1 MTGWNTVYAEYTQ
14 VKIINKSIKD
24 KAGTYI
30 LRNRQIMV
38 EVIIMIM
45 IFTYIIISSES
56 QRK

>member
-1 MTGWNTVYAEYTQ
+1 MVD
-14 VKIINKSIKD
+14 KSIKD

>member
-1 MTGWNTVYAEYTQ
+1 MV
-14 VKIINKSIKD
+14 NKSIKD

-30 LRNRQIMV
+30 LRNRQIIV

-45 IFTYIIISSES
+45 IFTYINICSES

>member
-1 MTGWNTVYAEYTQ
+1 MYAQ
-14 VKIINKSIKD
+14 VKMIKKSIKD
-24 KAGTYI
+24 KVGIYI

-45 IFTYIIISSES
+45 IFTYIIICSES

>member
-1 MTGWNTVYAEYTQ
+1 MVNMA
-14 VKIINKSIKD
+14 IKD

-45 IFTYIIISSES
+45 MFTYIMISSES

>member
-1 MTGWNTVYAEYTQ
+1 MVDM
-14 VKIINKSIKD
+14 SIKD

-45 IFTYIIISSES
+45 ILTYIIISSES